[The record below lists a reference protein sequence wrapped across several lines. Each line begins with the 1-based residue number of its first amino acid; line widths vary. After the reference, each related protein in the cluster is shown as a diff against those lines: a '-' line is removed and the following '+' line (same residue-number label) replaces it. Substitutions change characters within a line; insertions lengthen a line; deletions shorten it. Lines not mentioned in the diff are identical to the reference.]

1 MVSIEQIK
9 TKIIDKV
16 KASKDQ
22 AFLET
27 IDRLLGSEKE
37 QEIVDL
43 TKAQEAMLQMS
54 ENDIQLGKLITEKE
68 LDELDKQWNY

>member
-1 MVSIEQIK
+1 MVSIEHIK

-16 KASKDQ
+16 KASKDK

-27 IDRLLGSEKE
+27 IDRLFGSEKE
-37 QEIVDL
+37 QEVVDL
-43 TKAQEAMLQMS
+43 TKAQETMLQMS
-54 ENDIQLGKLITEKE
+54 ENDIQLGNLITEKE